1 MIVGRRRGKF
11 AVAGLGLSLVAIL
24 LLFFIKTQDAAASS
38 YLNDG
43 ASLHQIHLL
52 DTSWELDVMR
62 SKTGIHTN
70 YDALVD
76 PLIALK
82 GLQDRLAA
90 DAAKSAYVAPE
101 QSAAVAALGIALQQ
115 KTRLVERYKSH
126 NSVLRNSLD
135 FLPTALDD
143 AYSASRRAGSGSR
156 AEEDALGRA
165 SAILLS
171 TMIYSQAPT
180 QEALNQIG
188 DQLESLQ
195 TLDTRVQFSESL
207 RIFAA
212 HVRAVLREQPVVND
226 VLARI
231 AEVPTTARIE
241 DIGRILEREHA
252 AVDNA
257 VSTYR
262 GLLFLFAAALVVLLF
277 VAAIRLLRSRA
288 MINRVNGDLQEA
300 NSSLEK
306 RVAAR
311 TRELLSANH
320 DLVAATQ
327 AAQAAT
333 IAKSSFLASM
343 SHEIRTPLN
352 GVLGMAQALQEDDLT
367 SPQREKLSVIL
378 DSGKT
383 LTALLNDVLDISKIE
398 AGKMELSP
406 VEGNP
411 AEMVSRILQLFAGM
425 AEERH
430 VVMTFEAPTPPL
442 APLIFDTM
450 RVRQCVSNLISN
462 AIKFSENGRVAVC
475 LSSSAEGEGEGV
487 CRVQIQI
494 ADTGIGMTPET
505 VAKLFTSFTQA
516 DGSITR
522 KFGGSGLGL
531 SITRNLARLMGGD
544 VTVESE
550 EGVGSTFTFSFVA
563 EVASVVAVASIP
575 SVTTVRPKVL
585 NRSVRVLL
593 VDDNRVNRQVVR
605 LLLAPY
611 GPEVTEASNGQ
622 EALDCL
628 AGQDFDLVLL
638 DVHMPVMN
646 GLVAI
651 GRIRSSGESWA
662 SVPVIALTADA
673 MSGDRE
679 RFLKLG
685 MSGYASK
692 PINRDD
698 LLAEIS
704 RILELNAAPGVDPAN
719 SAATL
724 PALGPADAGT
734 HSTGVAF
741 DLDEILG
748 GIERAV
754 A

>member
-1 MIVGRRRGKF
+1 MIGGRRRDKF
-11 AVAGLGLSLVAIL
+11 AMAGLGLALVSIL
-24 LLFFIKTQDAAASS
+24 LFLFVKAQDVAASS
-38 YLNDG
+38 YLDDS
-43 ASLHQIHLL
+43 ASLHQLHLL

-62 SKTGIHTN
+62 SKTGIHAN

-76 PLIALK
+76 PLVELK
-82 GLQDRLAA
+82 ELQGKLAA
-90 DAAKSAYVAPE
+90 DVATSSHAAPE
-101 QSAAVAALGIALQQ
+101 KVAAIAALGTALHQ
-115 KTRLVERYKSH
+115 KTLLVERYKSH

-143 AYSASRRAGSGSR
+143 AYRASHGAGGGSR
-156 AEEDALGRA
+156 AVQDALGRA
-165 SAILLS
+165 SAILLD

-180 QEALNQIG
+180 QDAASLIG
-188 DQLESLQ
+188 DQLKLLS
-195 TLDTRVQFSESL
+195 TLDARLQSLEAL

-212 HVRAVLREQPVVND
+212 HVRTVLREQPVVND
-226 VLARI
+226 VLAGI
-231 AEVPTTARIE
+231 ADVPTTARIE
-241 DIGRILEREHA
+241 DISRILNREHA
-252 AVDNA
+252 AAEGAANA
-257 VSTYR
+257 YR
-262 GLLFLFAAALVVLLF
+262 WLLFLFAAALVALLF
-277 VAAIRLLRSRA
+277 VAAVRLFRSHA

-306 RVAAR
+306 RVRAR

-320 DLVAATQ
+320 DLVAAKQ
-327 AAQAAT
+327 AAEAAT

-352 GVLGMAQALQEDDLT
+352 GVLGMAQSLQEDDLT
-367 SPQREKLSVIL
+367 TPQREKLDVIL
-378 DSGKT
+378 DSGQT
-383 LTALLNDVLDISKIE
+383 LTSLLNDVLDISKIE

-411 AEMVSRILQLFAGM
+411 TEMVSRIVQLFAGL
-425 AEERH
+425 ADERH
-430 VVMTFEAPTPPL
+430 VAVTFDAPAPPP
-442 APLIFDTM
+442 APLVFDTM

-462 AIKFSENGRVAVC
+462 AIKFSENGRVAIR
-475 LSSSAEGEGEGV
+475 LSSAIEADGV
-487 CRVQIQI
+487 CRVQVEI
-494 ADTGIGMTPET
+494 ADTGIGMTPDT
-505 VAKLFTSFTQA
+505 LAKLFSSFTQA

-550 EGVGSTFTFSFVA
+550 AGIGSTFTFSFVA
-563 EVASVVAVASIP
+563 ELASGVAVASVS
-575 SVTTVRPKVL
+575 SVVASRPKPL
-585 NRSVRVLL
+585 NRDVRMLL

-611 GPEVTEASNGQ
+611 GPEVTEASNGL
-622 EALDCL
+622 EALNCL
-628 AGQDFDLVLL
+628 AGQGFDLVLL
-638 DVHMPVMN
+638 DVHMPVMD
-646 GLVAI
+646 GLEAI
-651 GRIRSSGESWA
+651 ARIRSSGEAWA
-662 SVPVIALTADA
+662 NIPVIALTADA

-698 LLAEIS
+698 LLAEID
-704 RILELNAAPGVDPAN
+704 RILDSSTEHGVGSVDT
-719 SAATL
+719 AATL
-724 PALGPADAGT
+724 DTSVQLNTDLQSSSA
-734 HSTGVAF
+734 AF

-748 GIERAV
+748 GIDRAV